1 MTKRESGWYLVRFDE
16 EYDFWIAK
24 YSSESDKWLIHGFQY
39 GMHDKDFV
47 EIKEM
52 VMTQS
57 GELVYH
63 KAKHDPVYPPTP
75 VTTKIALSM
84 LVFIAVSV
92 MGGFVAWVGGV
103 EPFTFNAGLVAA
115 VTFFLAALFST
126 APLFFID

>member
-52 VMTQS
+52 VMTPS

-63 KAKHDPVYPPTP
+63 KAKRDPVSPPTP

-92 MGGFVAWVGGV
+92 MGGFVAWVDGV

>member
-1 MTKRESGWYLVRFDE
+1 MQKEVTKRESGWYRVRFDE
-16 EYDFWIAK
+16 EHDFWIAK

-52 VMTQS
+52 VMTPS

-63 KAKHDPVYPPTP
+63 KAEHDSVYNPTP
-75 VTTKIALSM
+75 VTTKIALSV

-92 MGGFVAWVGGV
+92 MGGFVFWISGGGL
-103 EPFTFNAGLVAA
+103 FTFSAGLVA
-115 VTFFLAALFST
+115 L
-126 APLFFID
+126 